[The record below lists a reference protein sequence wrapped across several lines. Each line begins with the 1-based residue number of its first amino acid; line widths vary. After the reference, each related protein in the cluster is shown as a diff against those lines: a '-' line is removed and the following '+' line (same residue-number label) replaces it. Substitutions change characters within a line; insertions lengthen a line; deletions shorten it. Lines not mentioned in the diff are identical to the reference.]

1 MTENKK
7 RVSFEDLMRK
17 RHENLANCAYCK
29 VVIPNPED
37 NGVKT
42 DFQDRDTG
50 VPFYLC
56 PDCFHAEIWDFA
68 KKHGYVIGHYL
79 EQDAEESS
87 ESEEDES
94 EPVEAESDG
103 EERKKTE

>member
-17 RHENLANCAYCK
+17 RHENLTNCAYCK
-29 VVIPNPED
+29 VAIPNPED

-50 VPFYLC
+50 LPYYLC
-56 PDCFHAEIWDFA
+56 PDCFRAEIWDFA
-68 KKHGYVIGHYL
+68 KKHGYVVGHYL
-79 EQDAEESS
+79 EQDAEESN
-87 ESEEDES
+87 ESEEDDES
-94 EPVEAESDG
+94 EPVEPESDG
-103 EERKKTE
+103 EERKKD